1 MIPQW
6 IKKLDDIISNWC
18 VAHSHNIADL
28 RWYARLR
35 VPKPMFDYMDGAAD
49 SEVTLARNQTDFAR
63 YDLLPRYLINVQNID
78 TSTTVMGEKIDFPI
92 VCAPTGMSRLFN
104 NDGELAVCAAA
115 AEAGTVYSLS
125 TMSTHSIEEVAS
137 HTTGA
142 KWFQLYPFKDKA
154 LVSELIERAR
164 TAGYKGLCL
173 TIDVPVAGNR
183 ERDLRTGM
191 AIPPKLTLSSWF
203 SFFLHPLWSLKYLLS
218 DEFQL
223 ANVIH
228 KAPVSS
234 DGATTLVGYLNE
246 QFDPT
251 ISWEDAAEILK
262 LWDGPF
268 ALKGICCVEDAIKA
282 ADLGATAV
290 ILSNHGGRQL
300 DHSISP
306 IALLPEVVS
315 AVGDRV
321 EIIVDGGIRRGTD
334 VIKALAL
341 GATACMVGRPYLF
354 GLGAG
359 GEKGVAKALSILRNE
374 FSRDMA
380 LSGCRSVEEI
390 NLGLIRENR

>member
-1 MIPQW
+1 
-6 IKKLDDIISNWC
+6 
-18 VAHSHNIADL
+18 
-28 RWYARLR
+28 
-35 VPKPMFDYMDGAAD
+35 
-49 SEVTLARNQTDFAR
+49 
-63 YDLLPRYLINVQNID
+63 
-78 TSTTVMGEKIDFPI
+78 MGEKIDFPI
-92 VCAPTGMSRLFN
+92 ICAPTGMSRLFN

-203 SFFLHPLWSLKYLLS
+203 SFFLHPLWSIKYLLS

-228 KAPVSS
+228 KAPVSG

-251 ISWEDAAEILK
+251 ISWEDAAEMLK

-268 ALKGICCVEDAIKA
+268 ALKGICGVEDASRA
-282 ADLGATAV
+282 AVSHRTVYPRCRELGRHPVEPLHRHQRGRVDQGCPRQRGGLPKSGRARPGAASAS
-290 ILSNHGGRQL
+290 SNF
-300 DHSISP
+300 DH
-306 IALLPEVVS
+306 
-315 AVGDRV
+315 
-321 EIIVDGGIRRGTD
+321 
-334 VIKALAL
+334 
-341 GATACMVGRPYLF
+341 
-354 GLGAG
+354 
-359 GEKGVAKALSILRNE
+359 
-374 FSRDMA
+374 
-380 LSGCRSVEEI
+380 
-390 NLGLIRENR
+390 

>member
-49 SEVTLARNQTDFAR
+49 SEVTLARNQADFAR
-63 YDLLPRYLINVQNID
+63 YDLLPRYLINVQNVD

-203 SFFLHPLWSLKYLLS
+203 SFFLHPLWSIKYLLS

-251 ISWEDAAEILK
+251 ISWDDAAEILK

-374 FSRDMA
+374 ISRDMA

-390 NLGLIRENR
+390 NLELIRENR

>member
-115 AEAGTVYSLS
+115 AKAGTVYSLS

-191 AIPPKLTLSSWF
+191 AIPPKPTLSSWF
-203 SFFLHPLWSLKYLLS
+203 SFFLHPLWSIKYLLS

>member
-1 MIPQW
+1 
-6 IKKLDDIISNWC
+6 
-18 VAHSHNIADL
+18 
-28 RWYARLR
+28 
-35 VPKPMFDYMDGAAD
+35 MFGYMDGAAD
-49 SEVTLARNQTDFAR
+49 SEVTLARNQADFAR

-104 NDGELAVCAAA
+104 NDGELAVCEAA

-164 TAGYKGLCL
+164 AAGYKGLCL

-203 SFFLHPLWSLKYLLS
+203 SFFLHPLWSIKYLLS

-228 KAPVSS
+228 KAPVSG

-251 ISWEDAAEILK
+251 ISWEDAAEMLK

-359 GEKGVAKALSILRNE
+359 GKKGVAKALSILRNE

>member
-35 VPKPMFDYMDGAAD
+35 VPKPMFDYLDGAAD

-203 SFFLHPLWSLKYLLS
+203 SFFLHPLWSIKYLLS

>member
-6 IKKLDDIISNWC
+6 LKKVDAIISDWC
-18 VAHSHNIADL
+18 VNHSHNISDL

-35 VPKPMFDYMDGAAD
+35 VPKPMFGYMDGAAD
-49 SEVTLARNQTDFAR
+49 NEVTLERNQADFGR
-63 YDLLPRYLINVQNID
+63 YDLLPRFLVNVENVD
-78 TSTTVMGEKIDFPI
+78 TSTTVMGEEVAFPI

-104 NDGELAVCAAA
+104 NEGELAVSAAA

-125 TMSTHSIEEVAS
+125 TMSTHSIEEVAA
-137 HTTGA
+137 HTSGA
-142 KWFQLYPFKDKA
+142 KWFQLYAFKDSA
-154 LVSELIERAR
+154 LVSELIERSRA
-164 TAGYKGLCL
+164 AGYKGLCL

-183 ERDLRTGM
+183 ERDLYSGM
-191 AIPPKLTLSSWF
+191 AVPPKLTLSSWL
-203 SFFLHPLWSLKYLLS
+203 SFFLHPLWSIKYLLS

-228 KAPVSS
+228 KAPVSG
-234 DGATTLVGYLNE
+234 DQATTLVEYLNE

-251 ISWEDAAEILK
+251 MSWEGAAEILNA
-262 LWDGPF
+262 WGGPF
-268 ALKGICCVEDAIKA
+268 ALKGISCVEDAIRA
-282 ADLGATAV
+282 ADMGATAV

-300 DHSISP
+300 DHTISP
-306 IALLPEVVS
+306 IMLLPEVVS

-334 VIKALAL
+334 VLKALAL

-359 GEKGVAKALSILRNE
+359 GQKGVAKALSILREE
-374 FSRDMA
+374 FTRDMA
-380 LSGCRSVEEI
+380 LSGCRNVQEI
-390 NLGLIRENR
+390 SAELVRER

>member
-191 AIPPKLTLSSWF
+191 AIPPKLSLSSWF
-203 SFFLHPLWSLKYLLS
+203 SFFLHPLWSIKYLLS

>member
-6 IKKLDDIISNWC
+6 LKKLDEIISGWC
-18 VAHSHNIADL
+18 VNHSHNIADL

-35 VPKPMFDYMDGAAD
+35 VPKPMFNYMDGAAD
-49 SEVTLARNQTDFAR
+49 SEATLSRNQSDFAR
-63 YDLLPRYLINVQNID
+63 YDLLPRYLINVENID
-78 TSTTVMGEKIDFPI
+78 TSTTIMGEKIDFPI

-104 NDGELAVCAAA
+104 NEGELAVSAAV
-115 AEAGTVYSLS
+115 AEAGTIYSLS

-142 KWFQLYPFKDKA
+142 KWFQLYAFKDRA
-154 LVSELIERAR
+154 LVSELIERSR
-164 TAGYKGLCL
+164 NAGYKGLCL

-183 ERDLRTGM
+183 ERDLYSGM

-203 SFFLHPLWSLKYLLS
+203 SFFLHPIWSIKYLLS

-228 KAPVSS
+228 KAPVSGDS
-234 DGATTLVGYLNE
+234 ATTLVGYLNE

-251 ISWEDAAEILK
+251 ISWDDAAEILK

-268 ALKGICCVEDAIKA
+268 ALKGICCVEDAIRA
-282 ADLGATAV
+282 ADMGATAV

-306 IALLPEVVS
+306 ITLLPEVVS
-315 AVGDRV
+315 AVGGRV

-334 VIKALAL
+334 VLKALAL
-341 GATACMVGRPYLF
+341 GATACMIGRPYLF

-359 GEKGVAKALSILRNE
+359 GQKGVAKALSILRSE
-374 FSRDMA
+374 FTRDMA
-380 LSGCRSVEEI
+380 LSGCRSIEEI
-390 NLGLIRENR
+390 NSGLVRER

>member
-35 VPKPMFDYMDGAAD
+35 VPKPMFGYMDGAAD
-49 SEVTLARNQTDFAR
+49 SEVTLARNQADFAR
-63 YDLLPRYLINVQNID
+63 YDLLPRYLINVQNVD

-142 KWFQLYPFKDKA
+142 KWFQLYPFKDKS

-164 TAGYKGLCL
+164 AAGYKGLCL

-203 SFFLHPLWSLKYLLS
+203 SFFLHPLWSVKYLLS

-223 ANVIH
+223 ANVVH
-228 KAPVSS
+228 KAPVSG

-290 ILSNHGGRQL
+290 ILSNHGGSQIIN
-300 DHSISP
+300 SISP
-306 IALLPEVVS
+306 IAILPEVVS

-359 GEKGVAKALSILRNE
+359 GKKGVAKALSILRNE

>member
-6 IKKLDDIISNWC
+6 LKKLDEIISGWC
-18 VAHSHNIADL
+18 VNHSHNIADL

-35 VPKPMFDYMDGAAD
+35 VPKPMFNYMDGAAD
-49 SEVTLARNQTDFAR
+49 SEATLSRNQSDFAR
-63 YDLLPRYLINVQNID
+63 YDLLPRYLINVENID
-78 TSTTVMGEKIDFPI
+78 TSTTIMGEKIDFPI

-104 NDGELAVCAAA
+104 NEGELAVSAAV
-115 AEAGTVYSLS
+115 AEAGTIYSLS

-142 KWFQLYPFKDKA
+142 KWFQLYAFKDRA
-154 LVSELIERAR
+154 LVSELIERSR
-164 TAGYKGLCL
+164 NAGYKGLCL

-183 ERDLRTGM
+183 ERDLYSGM

-203 SFFLHPLWSLKYLLS
+203 SFFLHPIWSIKYLLS

-228 KAPVSS
+228 KAPVSGDS
-234 DGATTLVGYLNE
+234 ATTLVGYLNE

-251 ISWEDAAEILK
+251 ISWDDAAEILK

-268 ALKGICCVEDAIKA
+268 ALKGICCVEDAIRA
-282 ADLGATAV
+282 ADMGATAV

-306 IALLPEVVS
+306 ITLLPEVVS
-315 AVGDRV
+315 AVGGRV

-334 VIKALAL
+334 VLKALAL
-341 GATACMVGRPYLF
+341 GATACMIGRPYLF

-359 GEKGVAKALSILRNE
+359 GQKGVYKRYGVVWLS
-374 FSRDMA
+374 
-380 LSGCRSVEEI
+380 
-390 NLGLIRENR
+390 

>member
-203 SFFLHPLWSLKYLLS
+203 SFFLHPLWSIKYLLS

>member
-49 SEVTLARNQTDFAR
+49 SEVTLARNQADFAR

-203 SFFLHPLWSLKYLLS
+203 SFFLHPLWSIKYLLS

-374 FSRDMA
+374 FSRGMA

>member
-6 IKKLDDIISNWC
+6 IKKLDEIISNWC

-35 VPKPMFDYMDGAAD
+35 VPKPMFGYMDGAAD
-49 SEVTLARNQTDFAR
+49 SEVTLARNQADFAR

-203 SFFLHPLWSLKYLLS
+203 SFFLHPLWSIKYLLS

-228 KAPVSS
+228 KAPVSG

-251 ISWEDAAEILK
+251 ISWEDAAEMLK

-268 ALKGICCVEDAIKA
+268 ALKGICCVEDAVKA

-334 VIKALAL
+334 IIKALAL

-359 GEKGVAKALSILRNE
+359 GKKGVAKALSILRNE